1 MLISKYDILRLRTS
15 SSVLGVEKES
25 VTVTVTLKS
34 PVAVVVPEITPAV
47 EQLKPAGNPVAPQVS
62 GGLPPVAAR
71 VAL

>member
-1 MLISKYDILRLRTS
+1 MLISKYDMRRLKIS

-34 PVAVVVPEITPAV
+34 PVAVVVPEMTPAV
-47 EQLKPAGNPVAPQVS
+47 EQVRPVGSPVAPQVS

-71 VAL
+71 VVV